1 MLSTG
6 DNEDKLVVTTQLQR
20 LTLKAAVPV
29 VGGGGPPATVSESGA
44 TRRPDAGER
53 ASCPISGSVEASLL

>member
-6 DNEDKLVVTTQLQR
+6 DNEDKLVVTTQR
-20 LTLKAAVPV
+20 LTVKAAV
-29 VGGGGPPATVSESGA
+29 VGGGGPPAPATVSESGA